1 MRILSIVLVASASII
16 VSIILVR
23 IFLKN
28 TIASSV
34 AFSTLFIAIIS
45 GLCFNIVGQKGTS
58 HLFWAVPVV
67 YITLLGYVLLIR
79 KKVAFPLKSIAQQID
94 DLSKGTLDFTI
105 KNLNVKG
112 EVKMIQISTSNLI
125 KNLRNITSEI
135 KSHSDTL
142 SLSSQQLSST
152 SESLSQSAS
161 EQASSIEE
169 LSATTEDIDSMLQIS
184 IEKVA
189 KSGII
194 AIETEKAVTEV
205 VASTR
210 EAIKA
215 YNHITEK
222 LSMVNSIAFQT
233 NLLALNAAVEAA
245 RAGEEGR
252 GFAVVAD
259 EVKRLASQTK
269 ELASE
274 VIEISLKSSHLGK
287 LAEQKIA
294 DMLPQILESV
304 SISQDISKSSIEQST
319 GIKQVNESSQ
329 YLNNITQQ
337 NATTS
342 EEMAA
347 SAEEL
352 AAQADSLNKTISFF
366 KL

>member
-1 MRILSIVLVASASII
+1 MRILSIVLVASISII

-23 IFLKN
+23 ALLKN

-34 AFSTLFIAIIS
+34 AYSTLFLAILS
-45 GLCFNIVGQKGTS
+45 GMCFDIVGQKGTS
-58 HLFWAVPVV
+58 HLIWAVPVV
-67 YITLLGYVLLIR
+67 YFSLIAYIFIIR
-79 KKVAFPLKSIAQQID
+79 KNIALPLKRISQQIN
-94 DLSKGTLDFTI
+94 DLSKGKLDI
-105 KNLNVKG
+105 MVNESNGKG
-112 EVKMIQISTSNLI
+112 EIKMIEKSTSNLI
-125 KNLRNITSEI
+125 ENLRNITSEI

-142 SLSSQQLSST
+142 NLSSQQLSST

-169 LSATTEDIDSMLQIS
+169 LSATTEDIDSMLQNS
-184 IEKVA
+184 LEKSA
-189 KSGII
+189 KSGTI
-194 AIETEKAVTEV
+194 ATETEKAVSDV

-215 YNHITEK
+215 YHHITEK

-274 VIEISLKSSHLGK
+274 VIEISLKSSQLGQ

-294 DMLPQILESV
+294 EMLPQILESV
-304 SISQDISKSSIEQST
+304 SISQEISESSIEQST

-329 YLNNITQQ
+329 YLNDITQQ
-337 NATTS
+337 NASAS

-352 AAQADSLNKTISFF
+352 AAQAESLNETISFF